1 MPFNPFGPLM
11 AKIFGGASVLLL
23 VALALTFSWGKAGWR
38 TADSYK
44 LAHRLQKEAYVSA
57 QAAAR
62 DKELAQHI
70 RTENRYAAMARKA
83 DNAESKLDTAL
94 LDAAA
99 RFAAARGVRAEAPRC
114 APGRSPAPGQG
125 DPAPDRDG
133 PGADAVVLTKPE
145 YDAFVSNTLRLE
157 RVRRWGDGL
166 IMEKLALPEAEFGAE
181 AARPAEGN

>member
-57 QAAAR
+57 EAAAR
-62 DKELAQHI
+62 DKALAQKI
-70 RTENRYAAMARKA
+70 RTENRYAELARKA
-83 DNAESKLDTAL
+83 DNAESELDSAL
-94 LDAAA
+94 RDAAA

-114 APGRSPAPGQG
+114 AAGGTSAPGQG

-145 YDAFVSNTLRLE
+145 YETFVANTLRLE
-157 RVRRWGDGL
+157 RVRRWGETL
-166 IMEKLALPEAEFGAE
+166 KLEKLALPEAEFGNL
-181 AARPAEGN
+181 PEGDQ